1 MEKFLLELPNLKDGI
16 SFSKEWVGLIL
27 VLAAMAGGIAL
38 CFWGYCYFQTI
49 VLLLL
54 GCISAAAGYCIS
66 TKLTDRLI
74 LQLCL
79 VIMLVF
85 LMVCMFYLLSI
96 AGTWLLR
103 RFGWQI
109 AWQKMLQ
116 AVSPFLG
123 ALVIGLLI
131 YTKIYRGAA
140 AAVLAA
146 VLFGASGFFRSRKKA
161 KERRIFYSYE
171 DLLLLKR
178 PGEEEPD
185 DRHQQAGA

>member
-1 MEKFLLELPNLKDGI
+1 MKKFLLELPNLKDGI
-16 SFSKEWVGLIL
+16 SFSKEWIGLLL
-27 VLAAMAGGIAL
+27 VLVALAAGIAL

-49 VLLLL
+49 VLILL

-66 TKLTDRLI
+66 IKMTDRLI
-74 LQLCL
+74 LQLFL

-96 AGTWLLR
+96 VGTWFLR

-109 AWQKMLQ
+109 AWQKMTQ
-116 AVSPFLG
+116 AVSPLLG
-123 ALVIGLLI
+123 ALVIGRLI

-140 AAVLAA
+140 AAALAA
-146 VLFGASGFFRSRKKA
+146 FFFGALGFFRSRKKA
-161 KERRIFYSYE
+161 KERHIFYSYE

-185 DRHQQAGA
+185 D